1 MPRDP
6 RSIGDRLLV
15 AALLLLLLAAVSY
28 AAWDRS
34 VANWAFHLPRPWA
47 NAARWLSSLGEGLY
61 WLGLV
66 TFIAAVALVRRRHA
80 VAVWA
85 LKAGCAVIGAGLSA
99 NVLKMIAGRARPRAL
114 DDGVW
119 GFHFFEVGYRFASF
133 PSGHAAV
140 AAAVAASICLARPD
154 AWPFAALLWLALAG
168 GRVMT
173 GSHFVS
179 DVFAAGALGI
189 AVMVLVARW
198 GGLDAVVRRL
208 ARDRRCPVAAAP
220 DGLPGR

>member
-1 MPRDP
+1 MPREP
-6 RSIGDRLLV
+6 RSIGNPLLV
-15 AALLLLLLAAVSY
+15 ATLLLLLLAAVSY

-34 VANWAFHLPRPWA
+34 VANWAFHLPRSWA

-66 TFIAAVALVRRRHA
+66 TFIAVAALVRRRHA

-85 LKAGCAVIGAGLSA
+85 LKTGCAVIGAGFAA
-99 NVLKMIAGRARPRAL
+99 NVLKVIAGRARPRAL

-154 AWPFAALLWLALAG
+154 AWPLAALLWLALAG

-179 DVFAAGALGI
+179 DVLAAGALGI
-189 AVMVLVARW
+189 TVMVLIGGW
-198 GGLDAVVRRL
+198 GRLDDVIRRL
-208 ARDRRCPVAAAP
+208 ARDRRCPVDPTP